1 MDYTVAQSDNV
12 GCDLLLKLIGGPQV
26 VEEYFIKNSFKDVSI
41 KINEEAQ
48 QANWDL
54 QFQNWTTPK
63 AANDVLAKF
72 YFNKTNLISKKSYDF
87 IWKIMKGTRT
97 GTARLKGQLP
107 KTAIVAHKTG
117 TSGTND
123 EGLPAAVNDIGIIF
137 LPNGKHYFI
146 SVFISKS
153 TEDNEINERIISDIS
168 KVTWDYFTK
177 EIK

>member
-1 MDYTVAQSDNV
+1 
-12 GCDLLLKLIGGPQV
+12 
-26 VEEYFIKNSFKDVSI
+26 
-41 KINEEAQ
+41 
-48 QANWDL
+48 
-54 QFQNWTTPK
+54 
-63 AANDVLAKF
+63 
-72 YFNKTNLISKKSYDF
+72 
-87 IWKIMKGTRT
+87 MKGTRT

-123 EGLPAAVNDIGIIF
+123 EGLTAAVNDIGIIF

-153 TEDNEINERIISDIS
+153 TEDDEINERIISDIS